1 MRDRRRLVGDEGEG
15 RAEAYLRRQGFRI
28 LGRNVRSPLGELDLV
43 ADDQGVLVFVRMTIW
58 GACCLLKRRRTGT
71 YGGAIE
77 AVDARKRAKLIQLAA
92 QYLAQHRIHDR
103 ACRFDVVLIQDDS
116 GTTEPVQHIANAFD
130 VAGDDLRW

>member
-1 MRDRRRLVGDEGEG
+1 MRDRRREVGDEGEG

-43 ADDQGVLVFVRMTIW
+43 ADDQGVLVFIEV
-58 GACCLLKRRRTGT
+58 KRRRNGT

-77 AVDARKRAKLIQLAA
+77 AIDARKRAKLIQLAA
-92 QYLAQHRIHDR
+92 QYLAHHRIRDR
-103 ACRFDVVLIQDDS
+103 ACRFDVVLIQDDA
-116 GTTEPVQHIANAFD
+116 GTVGPVQHIANAFD

>member
-1 MRDRRRLVGDEGEG
+1 MRDRRRLLGAEGEG

-43 ADDQGVLVFVRMTIW
+43 ADDHGVLVFVEV
-58 GACCLLKRRRTGT
+58 KRRRTGT
-71 YGGAIE
+71 YGGAVE

-116 GTTEPVQHIANAFD
+116 ETAEAVQHIANAFD